1 MNEPTIE
8 DLIRHRFAQAPEVPE
23 SLNGNSG
30 LKRIIGRGS
39 CRRFRQTP
47 VALEVLETLAA
58 ASLSAPSKSDLQQC
72 DILLLTEPDRI
83 SHIKALL
90 TKQTWIESAPSLVIF
105 LANNRRQRQLQD
117 WRGQPFT
124 SDNLDVFFNASV
136 DAAIGLAFFI
146 AAAEA
151 AGLGC
156 CPISAIRNF
165 LPQVRDILELPDHV
179 FPVVG
184 LGVGYPV
191 DSAPTISARLPLS
204 RTVHHDRF
212 VDITQ
217 AEIAAY
223 DNRRAGLRESRQQ
236 HDAATG
242 AGDSTPLW
250 SEAKAR
256 MSAKPHRPDFAPF
269 ILDIGFKLD

>member
-1 MNEPTIE
+1 MNDSTVE
-8 DLIRHRFAQAPEVPE
+8 DLIVRRFGQAPEVPE
-23 SLNGNSG
+23 SLNGDPG

-47 VALEVLETLAA
+47 VAPEVLQTLAA
-58 ASLSAPSKSDLQQC
+58 AGLSAPSKSDLQQC
-72 DILLLTEPDRI
+72 DILLLTEPDRV
-83 SHIKALL
+83 SRIKGLL
-90 TKQTWIESAPSLVIF
+90 TKQAWIEGVPSLVIF

-117 WRGQPFT
+117 WHGQPLA
-124 SDNLDVFFNASV
+124 SDNLDVFFNATV

-165 LPQVRDILELPDHV
+165 LPQVSDILELPDHV
-179 FPVVG
+179 FPIAG
-184 LGVGYPV
+184 LGVGYPA
-191 DSAPTISARLPLS
+191 DSATTISARLPLNK
-204 RTVHHDRF
+204 TVHHNRF

-223 DNRRAGLRESRQQ
+223 DSWRSGLTQFGQQ
-236 HDAATG
+236 RDTAART
-242 AGDSTPLW
+242 ADSQLPW

-256 MSAKPHRPDFAPF
+256 MYAKPHRVDFGAF
-269 ILDIGFKLD
+269 IRGIGFNLD